1 MPKKMI
7 NMNLTYTTD
16 QSDERFI
23 VFNLDGKILSKDDSK
38 SITEEIDEN
47 IELGN
52 INIIL
57 HLDQLDYINSTGL
70 NFIIS
75 SFTKM
80 RNAGGELV
88 ICAVSQKV
96 SDLLVITKLNTI
108 FTSFETLEEAKE
120 SFSNQISK

>member
-1 MPKKMI
+1 
-7 NMNLTYTTD
+7 MNLTYTTD